1 MLKLVVILALM
12 ISQAVLGQSLDGAT
26 GALVKEVSTLYSTGK
41 YSKALT
47 LLQQL
52 ESSELDG
59 ALPALVFYWQAM
71 CHKKLQQYNLAA
83 DGFKKALAKGYRSA
97 DFSYEYAQTLYAL
110 EQWVPAKEEFEKSY
124 QANFKPAVSL
134 YYIATI
140 EKNLG
145 DRNKAIARL
154 QLIKTLDD
162 KEAQSVVQPAEVL
175 IGDLYYDDAVGK
187 PHQRKL
193 IEKIVIP
200 QYEKALAENSKSEIA
215 SLVQQKIRKLK
226 QDNRLAIYELIN
238 GKPTI
243 EPRYLLKITQEFSQD
258 SNVTFSPAETTISKS
273 RQASSYSKTDVIGR
287 YTFYYRNFF
296 SFAPGVRANQTR
308 YFNRVPE
315 IYRND
320 NQLISAM
327 LNLGHEHSM
336 GGKPAS
342 FLIDYDYTSIRR
354 DVDSE
359 EKLKFSSRAHSLS
372 LGESFRYFSAGDTT
386 IRARHRVLES
396 YQSQSDSKTTSL
408 VFEQLAK
415 IADHFMVFMLSYDRT
430 RVTDSAFD
438 TDALLVRGDYYGPS
452 WKGWVTPSVGLAITV
467 TDPINNRDNRGTEIL
482 VNPNARLSHSPARGW
497 RISAKGDYQKNQ
509 SKDESNF
516 AYSKFIYGLEID
528 YIF

>member
-1 MLKLVVILALM
+1 MLRFITLCLLLLSHGVLAEP
-12 ISQAVLGQSLDGAT
+12 LDGAT
-26 GALVKEVSTLYSTGK
+26 GALVKEVSSLYTTGK
-41 YSKALT
+41 YGKALVI
-47 LLQQL
+47 LKQLQA
-52 ESSELDG
+52 SELDG
-59 ALPALVFYWQAM
+59 DLVGLVSFWQAM

-83 DGFKKALAKGYRSA
+83 DAFKSAADKGYHSA
-97 DFSYEYAQTLYAL
+97 DFSYEYAQTLYAI
-110 EQWVPAKEEFEKSY
+110 ERWPEAKQEFEKSY
-124 QANFKPAVSL
+124 KGQFKPAVSL

-140 EKNLG
+140 EKTLG
-145 DRNKAIARL
+145 ERNNAIANL
-154 QLIKTLDD
+154 QLVKTLDD

-175 IGDLYYDDAVGK
+175 IGDLFYDDAVGK

-193 IEKIVIP
+193 VEKIVIP
-200 QYEKALAENSKSEIA
+200 QYEKALAEDPKSEIA
-215 SLVQQKIRKLK
+215 SLIQQKIRKLK

-258 SNVTFSPAETTISKS
+258 SNVTFSPAETTISKA

-320 NQLISAM
+320 NQLLSAM
-327 LNLGHEHSM
+327 LNMGHEHSV

-342 FLIDYDYTSIRR
+342 FLIDYDYTNIRR

-359 EKLKFSSRAHSLS
+359 ERLKFSSRAHTLS
-372 LGESFRYFSAGDTT
+372 VGESFRYFSFGDTT
-386 IRARHRVLES
+386 VRARHRSLES
-396 YQSQSDSKTTSL
+396 YQSQSDSNTNSL
-408 VFEQLAK
+408 VIEQLAK
-415 IADHFMVFMLSYDRT
+415 IADHFMVLMASYDRT
-430 RVTDSAFD
+430 RVKDSVFD
-438 TDALLVRGDYYGPS
+438 TDALLLRGDYYGPS
-452 WKGWVTPSVGLAITV
+452 WKGWVTPSVGFALTV
-467 TDPINNRDNRGTEIL
+467 TDPINDRDNRGTELL
-482 VNPNARLSHSPARGW
+482 VNPSARLSHSPARGW
-497 RISAKGDYQKNQ
+497 RLSLKGDYQKNN
-509 SKDESNF
+509 SKDEENF